1 MTDREKAI
9 IMAHTGVV
17 MLRGDKFRIFHNYV
31 ENILD
36 KPIWTHELAQLVDE
50 IREKSRNDFIKLCE
64 ESTRE
69 CDSCDDCISRQDA
82 IAAMY
87 QIEQD
92 DIDLYGCK
100 IPEGFD
106 STPAIVALKK
116 LKSITPRPKMQEEKN
131 EKREELI
138 KCLKM
143 LKKQAKENILFS
155 DTLIEDVKLDSFNF
169 VIDKA
174 IKFLEAESEE
184 K

>member
-1 MTDREKAI
+1 MTDKEKAI
-9 IMAHTGVV
+9 VMAYTGVV

-31 ENILD
+31 ENLLD
-36 KPIWTHELAQLVDE
+36 KPIWTYELAQLADE
-50 IREKSRNDFIKLCE
+50 IREKSRNDFMKLCE

-69 CDSCDDCISRQDA
+69 CAPGDYCISIQAA
-82 IAAMY
+82 IEAMSKL
-87 QIEQD
+87 EQD

-106 STPAIVALKK
+106 SKPAIEALKS
-116 LKSITPRPKMQEEKN
+116 LKPITPRPKMQEEKN

>member
-1 MTDREKAI
+1 MTDKEKAI

-31 ENILD
+31 ENLLN
-36 KPIWTHELAQLVDE
+36 KPVWTHEVAQLADE

-64 ESTRE
+64 ESTSE
-69 CDSCDDCISRQDA
+69 CSLYNGDDCISRQDA

-106 STPAIVALKK
+106 STPAIKALKK
-116 LKSITPRPKMQEEKN
+116 LKPITPRTKMQEVKN
-131 EKREELI
+131 ETTK
-138 KCLKM
+138 
-143 LKKQAKENILFS
+143 
-155 DTLIEDVKLDSFNF
+155 
-169 VIDKA
+169 
-174 IKFLEAESEE
+174 
-184 K
+184 